1 MYLTEYD
8 EAEHMRLLEIEKQRE
23 FEEIRK
29 ANQREIEEVRAAGRQ
44 KIEEVRAA
52 GRQKIEEARTET
64 QVADAEAIAI
74 SLRLIREGAT
84 TVKELTDHGVP
95 EKIAQAFFDGKNLP
109 DEGKRDKDE

>member
-44 KIEEVRAA
+44 KIEEVRA
-52 GRQKIEEARTET
+52 ET

-84 TVKELTDHGVP
+84 TVKELTDQGVP
-95 EKIAQAFFDGKNLP
+95 EKIAQAFFDGKKLP

>member
-8 EAEHMRLLEIEKQRE
+8 EAEHMRLIEIEKQRE

-44 KIEEVRAA
+44 KIEEVRA
-52 GRQKIEEARTET
+52 ET
-64 QVADAEAIAI
+64 QVAAAEAIAI

-84 TVKELTDHGVP
+84 TVKELTDQGVP
-95 EKIAQAFFDGKNLP
+95 EKIAQAFFDDKDLIS
-109 DEGKRDKDE
+109 EGKCDKDE